1 MTARGADGVPV
12 EDGSD
17 ATLVGVSARG
27 RGDRLKD
34 TERLRRI
41 ETVTDAALTHLD
53 VPDLLVELLER
64 VREILDVDTAAVLL
78 LDEATGDLVA
88 SAASGIEEEVRQ
100 GVRVP
105 MGQGFAGRIAAEV
118 TPVVIEDVD
127 HSDVQNP
134 ILRERGIKTLVG
146 VPLVVESRV
155 IGVLHVGS
163 VTPRRFE
170 AGEVDFV
177 QMVGDRVALAIE
189 ARRSNVERAAAAALQ
204 RSLIP
209 DRLPSI
215 PGLELAGRYL
225 PAGAGGVG
233 GDWYDVFVLP
243 TGRVGVVMGDV
254 LGRGLRAAVVMG
266 RLRSALRAYALET
279 TEPGEVL
286 ERLDR
291 KLQHFEAGQMTT
303 ALYAVFDTDLTTLS
317 VSSAGHPLP
326 MMSSRGS
333 DVATVAA
340 DVDPPL
346 GVDTGVRRRTTVL
359 DVSPGTVLALFT
371 DGLVERRGE
380 SMTDGLERLRR
391 SLQAGSAE
399 QRCATAIRT
408 MLGGAD
414 PQDDVALLVVR
425 REDNGDGPPLHVRIP
440 AVATSLVLVR
450 TALRRWLSTLRV
462 RDREEFSV
470 MLAVGEAMANVVSH
484 AYGPSGGTM
493 DVDMSYSAGDIVATV
508 RDTGRWRLPR
518 GENRGRGITIMEKC
532 ADEVAVDTTEAGTEV
547 RLRFHLGGA
556 PA

>member
-1 MTARGADGVPV
+1 MTGGADGRPV
-12 EDGSD
+12 ESRRDPALAD
-17 ATLVGVSARG
+17 VSARG
-27 RGDRLKD
+27 RAVRLRD
-34 TERLRRI
+34 SERLRRI
-41 ETVTDAALTHLD
+41 ESVTDAALTHLD
-53 VPDLLVELLER
+53 VPDLLGELLER

-100 GVRVP
+100 RVRVP

-118 TPVVIEDVD
+118 RPVVIEDVE
-127 HSDVQNP
+127 HSDVRNP
-134 ILRERGIKTLVG
+134 ILRERGIETLVG

-155 IGVLHVGS
+155 IGVLHVGT

-170 AGEVDFV
+170 SDDVEFV
-177 QMVGDRVALAIE
+177 QMVGDRVALAVE

-209 DRLPSI
+209 DRLPGI

-266 RLRSALRAYALET
+266 RLRSALRAYALEAT
-279 TEPGEVL
+279 APGEVL

-303 ALYAVFDTDLTTLS
+303 VLYATLDTDLAVLS
-317 VSSAGHPLP
+317 LSSAGHPLP
-326 MMSSRGS
+326 MMSTAGS
-333 DVATVAA
+333 GVVTVAA

-346 GVDTGVRRRTTVL
+346 GVDTGVRRRTTSL
-359 DVSPGTVLALFT
+359 DVPPGAMLALFT
-371 DGLVERRGE
+371 DGLIERRGE
-380 SMTDGLERLRR
+380 LITDGLERLRR
-391 SLQAGSAE
+391 SLRAGSAE
-399 QRCATAIRT
+399 QRCATAIHT
-408 MLGGAD
+408 MLGGDD
-414 PQDDVALLVVR
+414 PEDDVALLVIR
-425 REDNGDGPPLHVRIP
+425 REDSDDCPPLHITIP

-450 TALRRWLSTLRV
+450 TALRRWLSPLGVSERTAF
-462 RDREEFSV
+462 DV
-470 MLAVGEAMANVVSH
+470 MLAVGEAMANVVAH
-484 AYGPSGGTM
+484 AYGPRGGTM
-493 DVDMSYSAGDIVATV
+493 DVDLSYSGGDIVATI

-518 GENRGRGITIMEKC
+518 GTNRGRGLNIMEKC
-532 ADEVAVDTTEAGTEV
+532 AAEVVVDTTEGGTEV
-547 RLRFHLGGA
+547 YLRFPGETS
-556 PA
+556 